1 MAHLMRRSSF
11 YMAPEVLKH
20 HIDKVRFN
28 MNDMWNWFNGKV
40 NSKREVKRYQFDP
53 KNIKLSN
60 INRANGQSNS
70 LYYGAKKYYAF
81 YSIRQHESEKS
92 IHWRDFN
99 KRFTN
104 WNRMLTACRMECNRR
119 GYSKEETKS
128 RLRKIMGQRPYY
140 DDNTFEFKNRW
151 GKKVDVTDA
160 FDVSVYPNLDVV
172 INMIKRDWPDA
183 QFAGVVVKF
192 NESGKV
198 VKN

>member
-1 MAHLMRRSSF
+1 
-11 YMAPEVLKH
+11 
-20 HIDKVRFN
+20 
-28 MNDMWNWFNGKV
+28 
-40 NSKREVKRYQFDP
+40 
-53 KNIKLSN
+53 
-60 INRANGQSNS
+60 
-70 LYYGAKKYYAF
+70 
-81 YSIRQHESEKS
+81 
-92 IHWRDFN
+92 
-99 KRFTN
+99 
-104 WNRMLTACRMECNRR
+104 MLTACRMECNRR

-160 FDVSVYPNLDVV
+160 FDVSVYPQLDVV
-172 INMIKRDWPDA
+172 INMIKREWPDA